1 MSQAASESPLLNRKK
16 APCSVKKVPCY
27 GRKSSLLW
35 ERKFRVISPLMEG
48 GERPWLAEQGP
59 PRRPLSAFRGCSPGV
74 SILVFSKAWGYSSA
88 NRRFFLFQKPEF
100 VLKCQ
105 RAALAT
111 FELTPFSP
119 ATKIF
124 ALVGLHREFNIMS
137 VLSMRRLA
145 ARGPQPRAA
154 REGGSIQLQCALD
167 AHGEIARSA
176 VAWSHDGIR
185 ESRGLRRAASKSLHL
200 DRRRLQHELG
210 HSRLSRRRRSMEA
223 ARAGDLSGLHGR
235 RGDAP
240 ALLGAQ
246 PYRMATHSPR
256 PAERCASR
264 LGPARGHGQGARSF

>member
-1 MSQAASESPLLNRKK
+1 MGAKIPCYFSAHGRRRTALACRAGPAAAASFGLPRLLTGRLNPRLFKGLGLLIGKSP
-16 APCSVKKVPCY
+16 
-27 GRKSSLLW
+27 
-35 ERKFRVISPLMEG
+35 
-48 GERPWLAEQGP
+48 
-59 PRRPLSAFRGCSPGV
+59 
-74 SILVFSKAWGYSSA
+74 VFP
-88 NRRFFLFQKPEF
+88 FPEARF